1 MGGKCKLCYFRMEKD
16 ENSSEFIENLYEK
29 DFIFYN
35 KYIIKYM
42 DKMLYIE
49 KNNKYLSNFYS
60 FDNNTNVDITG
71 IIGKNGT
78 GKTAL
83 LSYIIRF
90 IYSNVNYKYN
100 YIIIF
105 EIDDKINIFYNN
117 IEIRNVN
124 ELKGNGY
131 EINEQKELQE
141 FYNIYK
147 KLDSIFYSNSVNL
160 RNNLIK
166 FDISSIGYYNI
177 SLYSDLQRNFRK
189 NTISIGNMGTNTEF
203 SDMRFQNDNLVEV
216 KNNLARKN
224 LKYIIEENYFNVKLA
239 EIDFPFFSK
248 ENIFVKESITDTWRY
263 KYKYNNKDIE
273 YKVIN
278 DYQNMVKV
286 NPTENE
292 HLIYE
297 KLMEKYNK
305 AQEEHSKA
313 RYMILFAI
321 IDIYFETLY
330 GMINQEKSI
339 KYIRD
344 KIAKI
349 CIRKNANIERVMENI
364 FKQLEEITID
374 ELRKKSHLQNNFVD
388 ELIEKIKLLNIKYK
402 TVIEIVNK
410 LYSIDKKS
418 FKLGKRFSKDKD
430 FDSNKPYILVCNK
443 NFKYL
448 NNILVINN
456 FNENIFALE
465 FRGLSNG
472 EQAFL
477 DLFSNFYDIKDK
489 IGNESILI
497 FMDEPDLYLHPEWQR
512 KLIYDIIKFFE
523 KFYANK
529 YVQLIIS
536 SNSPYILSDLYADN
550 VIMLGSISGVT
561 KNTFASNIHDLLR
574 NKFFM
579 NFTIGEFSKQKIEK
593 ILEHINSTNVINKNT
608 YEQLKQYIDIIG
620 DELLKGKINSM
631 LEEKRYDKN

>member
-90 IYSNVNYKYN
+90 IYSNTNYNYK

-117 IEIRNVN
+117 IEIRNIN
-124 ELKGNGY
+124 ELKEKGY
-131 EINEQKELQE
+131 EINEQN
-141 FYNIYK
+141 YNIYR

-529 YVQLIIS
+529 YVQVIIS

>member
-1 MGGKCKLCYFRMEKD
+1 MGEKCKLCYFRMEKD

-90 IYSNVNYKYN
+90 IYSNTNYKYK

-117 IEIRNVN
+117 IEIRNIN
-124 ELKGNGY
+124 ELKENGY

-141 FYNIYK
+141 FYNIYR

-224 LKYIIEENYFNVKLA
+224 LKYIIEENYFNVKFA

-273 YKVIN
+273 YKRIN

-286 NPTENE
+286 YPTENE

-297 KLMEKYNK
+297 KLIEKYNK

-313 RYMILFAI
+313 KYMMLFAI

-344 KIAKI
+344 KIDKI
-349 CIRKNANIERVMENI
+349 CIRKNANIERVMGNI
-364 FKQLEEITID
+364 FKQLEEITVD

-388 ELIEKIKLLNIKYK
+388 ELIKKIKLLNIKYK

-489 IGNESILI
+489 IRNESILI

-529 YVQLIIS
+529 YVQVIIS

-550 VIMLGSISGVT
+550 VIMLGSTSGVT

-579 NFTIGEFSKQKIEK
+579 NFTIGEFSKQKIER
-593 ILEHINSTNVINKNT
+593 ILEHINSTNVIDKNT

>member
-90 IYSNVNYKYN
+90 IYSNTNYNYK

-117 IEIRNVN
+117 IEIRNIN
-124 ELKGNGY
+124 ELKEKGY
-131 EINEQKELQE
+131 EINEQN
-141 FYNIYK
+141 YNIYR

-160 RNNLIK
+160 KNNLIK

-529 YVQLIIS
+529 YVQVIIS

>member
-239 EIDFPFFSK
+239 KIDFPFFSK

-529 YVQLIIS
+529 YVQVIIS

-593 ILEHINSTNVINKNT
+593 I
-608 YEQLKQYIDIIG
+608 
-620 DELLKGKINSM
+620 
-631 LEEKRYDKN
+631 

>member
-90 IYSNVNYKYN
+90 IYSNTNYNYK

-117 IEIRNVN
+117 IEIRNIN
-124 ELKGNGY
+124 ELKEKGY
-131 EINEQKELQE
+131 EINEQN
-141 FYNIYK
+141 YNIYR

-189 NTISIGNMGTNTEF
+189 NTISIGNMGTNIEF

-529 YVQLIIS
+529 YVQVIIS

>member
-1 MGGKCKLCYFRMEKD
+1 MGEKCKLCYFRMEKD

-177 SLYSDLQRNFRK
+177 SLYSDLQRNFKK
-189 NTISIGNMGTNTEF
+189 NAISIGNIGTNTEF
-203 SDMRFQNDNLVEV
+203 LDMRFQNDNLVEV

-224 LKYIIEENYFNVKLA
+224 LKYIIEENYFNVKFVK
-239 EIDFPFFSK
+239 IDFPFFSK
-248 ENIFVKESITDTWRY
+248 DNIFVKKSITDTWRY
-263 KYKYNNKDIE
+263 KDEYNKDIE

-278 DYQNMVKV
+278 GYQNVVKV
-286 NPTENE
+286 KPTENE
-292 HLIYE
+292 YLIYK
-297 KLMEKYNK
+297 KLIEKYNK
-305 AQEEHSKA
+305 AQEDYSKA
-313 RYMILFAI
+313 KYMILFAI

-330 GMINQEKSI
+330 GMINQEISI
-339 KYIRD
+339 TYIRD

-349 CIRKNANIERVMENI
+349 CIRKNVNIERVMENI

-374 ELRKKSHLQNNFVD
+374 ELIKKSHLQNNFVD
-388 ELIEKIKLLNIKYK
+388 ELIEKIRLLNIKYK
-402 TVIEIVNK
+402 TVLEIVNK
-410 LYSIDKKS
+410 LYSLDKKS
-418 FKLGKRFSKDKD
+418 FKLGKRFSKDND

-448 NNILVINN
+448 DNILLINN
-456 FNENIFALE
+456 FNENIFDLE

-489 IGNESILI
+489 IRNESILI

-529 YVQLIIS
+529 YVQVIIS

-550 VIMLGSISGVT
+550 VIMLGSINEVAQ
-561 KNTFASNIHDLLR
+561 NIFASNIHDLLR

-579 NFTIGEFSKQKIEK
+579 DFTIGEFSKQKIEK
-593 ILEHINSTNVINKNT
+593 ILKHINSTNVIDKTT

-620 DELLKGKINSM
+620 DELLKCKINSM

>member
-529 YVQLIIS
+529 YVQVIIS